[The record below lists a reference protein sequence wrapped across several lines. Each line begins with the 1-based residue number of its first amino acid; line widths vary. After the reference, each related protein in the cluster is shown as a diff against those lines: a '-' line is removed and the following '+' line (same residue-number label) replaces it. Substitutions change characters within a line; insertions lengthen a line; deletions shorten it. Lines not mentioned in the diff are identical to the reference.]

1 MKNGA
6 KLIRAC
12 VKRANARRAGFWD
25 RWDLFWNA
33 PAGGFSEAMD
43 RVFGPLLAVTA
54 CAMLA
59 LVVIGI
65 LGNLAYAL
73 LSLAMEGGH

>member
-1 MKNGA
+1 MKSEA
-6 KLIRAC
+6 ELIRAC

-25 RWDLFWNA
+25 RWDMFWNA
-33 PAGGFSEAMD
+33 PAGGFSEVMD
-43 RVFGPLLAVTA
+43 RVIGPILAVFA

-59 LVVIGI
+59 VVVIGV

-73 LSLAMEGGH
+73 VSLAMEASQ